1 MKDEKTVEVVLSSD
15 KIAFLETMT
24 KKYDLPDVGK
34 AVRILID
41 HARDNPSM
49 QETIFNESRCL
60 DC

>member
-1 MKDEKTVEVVLSSD
+1 MKDDKAVELVIGSD
-15 KIAFLETMT
+15 KLAFLETMA

-41 HARDNPSM
+41 HARENPSM
-49 QETIFNESRCL
+49 QDTIFSESRCI

>member
-1 MKDEKTVEVVLSSD
+1 MKDDKAVELAIGSD
-15 KIAFLETMT
+15 KLAFLEEMT

-49 QETIFNESRCL
+49 RDTIFSESRCL

>member
-1 MKDEKTVEVVLSSD
+1 MKDDKAVELVIGTD
-15 KIAFLETMT
+15 KLAFLEEIA
-24 KKYDLPDVGK
+24 KRYELPDVGK

-49 QETIFNESRCL
+49 QDTIFSESRCL